1 MPLTFDTPLPIDA
14 VLDEL
19 GRTLAA
25 NNAAVLVAPPGAGKT
40 TRVPLALLDAP
51 WLKHKKIIV
60 LEPRRI
66 AARASAERMARTL
79 GERAGET
86 VGYRVRFGSKI
97 SRATRIEV
105 VTEGIFSRQ
114 ILDDPELNGVA
125 AVLFDEFHERSLDAD
140 LGLAL
145 ARDAQTGLREDLRI
159 LVMSAT
165 LDGARVGKLLGDAPV
180 VASEGRAFPVET
192 RYLGRKA
199 DAPIERQM
207 ADAIATALRA
217 DSGSVLAFLPGA
229 AEIRRTQNFLGERVH
244 DASVEIVPL
253 FGALEAAVQDRAIA
267 PAPKGQRKVVLA
279 TSIAETSLTIE
290 GVRIVVDSGLAR
302 VPRYE
307 PDIGLTRLETV
318 RASRAA
324 VDQRRGRAGRT
335 EPGVCYRLWDEPQ
348 TASLTAYTQPEIL
361 SADLSSLVLDLAQW
375 GVRDLATL
383 AFLDPPPAPALKEA
397 GSLLL
402 ELGALDGDG
411 RITAEG
417 KSLRALALPP
427 RLARMIVDSHRLGA
441 GEEAAEIAAVLT
453 ERGLGGDSVDLDHR
467 LDQFRRDRSLRASSA
482 RSLAQRWAQQVAA
495 TEGTNESALSS
506 PSPLAGS
513 EASEARS
520 RGRGEGA
527 TRAVFPAATPSP
539 NLESEL
545 RSPRTPQGGGE
556 PYRSRSPND
565 EISTGVMLAL
575 AFPDRVARNRGNGS
589 FVLANGRGAAVEQA
603 SSLARAPYI
612 AVAELTGTAAQGR
625 ILLAAPIAQ
634 GDIESHFAD
643 QIESTEEISFD
654 RGAMALRARRKRTLH
669 AITLSEAPMALSPS
683 AETARIFAAGLVAAG
698 FDKLPW
704 SKSLKQWR
712 DRVMFL
718 RKAEGEGWPDL
729 SDAELAAQAENWLV
743 PALYDKTSLKDFSP
757 GDFSDALMTMLPWEL
772 RARLERE
779 APTHFEAPTGTM
791 LAIDY
796 EAEQGPT
803 IAVRLQELFGLNTHP
818 AIAKGKVPLVLELLS
833 PAQRPVQVTRDLPG
847 FWRGSYAAVRSDLRG
862 RYPRHPWPEDPATA
876 LPTRRVKPRGT

>member
-1 MPLTFDTPLPIDA
+1 

-19 GRTLAA
+19 GQTLAT
-25 NNAAVLVAPPGAGKT
+25 NNTAVLVAPPGAGKT

-51 WLKHKKIIV
+51 WLKGRKIIM

-66 AARASAERMARTL
+66 AARASAERMAKTL

-86 VGYRVRFGSKI
+86 IGYRVRFGSKI

-105 VTEGIFSRQ
+105 VTEGIFARQ

-165 LDGARVGKLLGDAPV
+165 LDGARVARLLGDAPV

-192 RYLGRKA
+192 RYLGRKP
-199 DAPIERQM
+199 DAPLERQM

-217 DSGSVLAFLPGA
+217 DPGSVLAFLPGA
-229 AEIRRTQNFLGERVH
+229 AEIRRTQNFLSERVH
-244 DASVEIVPL
+244 DAGIEIVPL
-253 FGALEAAVQDRAIA
+253 FGALDAAVQDRAIA

-290 GVRIVVDSGLAR
+290 GVRIVVDSGMAR

-348 TASLTAYTQPEIL
+348 TASLAAYTQPEIL
-361 SADLSSLVLDLAQW
+361 SADLSSMVLDLAQW
-375 GVRDLATL
+375 GVSDPMTL

-397 GSLLL
+397 TSLLT

-417 KSLRALALPP
+417 QSLRALALPP

-441 GEEAAEIAAVLT
+441 GEEASEIAAILT
-453 ERGLGGDSVDLDHR
+453 ERGLGGDSVDLDVR
-467 LDQFRRDRSLRASSA
+467 LEQFRRDRSQRASSA
-482 RSLAQRWAQQVAA
+482 RSLAQRWASQVAS
-495 TEGTNESALSS
+495 TEGAPVEDTA
-506 PSPLAGS
+506 PSNG
-513 EASEARS
+513 
-520 RGRGEGA
+520 
-527 TRAVFPAATPSP
+527 
-539 NLESEL
+539 
-545 RSPRTPQGGGE
+545 
-556 PYRSRSPND
+556 
-565 EISTGVMLAL
+565 IMLAF

-589 FVLANGRGAAVEQA
+589 FVLANGRGAAVEQT

-612 AVAELTGTAAQGR
+612 AVGELTGTAAQGR
-625 ILLAAPIAQ
+625 ILLAASITQA
-634 GDIESHFAD
+634 DIELRFAG
-643 QIESTEEISFD
+643 QIENAEEISFD
-654 RGAMALRARRKRTLH
+654 RSAMALRARRKKTLH

-683 AETARIFAAGLVAAG
+683 AETARIFAAGLVG
-698 FDKLPW
+698 VGLDKLPW
-704 SKSLKQWR
+704 SKSLQQWR

-718 RKAEGEGWPDL
+718 RKAEGDSWPDL
-729 SDAELAAQAENWLV
+729 SDAALATEAENWLV
-743 PALYDKTSLKDFSP
+743 PALYDKISLRELSA
-757 GDFSDALMTMLPWEL
+757 GDLSDAMMGLLPWEL

-818 AIAKGKVPLVLELLS
+818 SVAKGKVPLVLELLS

-862 RYPRHPWPEDPATA
+862 RYPRHPWPEDPASA

>member
-1 MPLTFDTPLPIDA
+1 MPRSFDTPLPIDA
-14 VLDEL
+14 VLDDL
-19 GRTLAA
+19 SRTLEAH
-25 NNAAVLVAPPGAGKT
+25 NAAVLVAPPGAGKT

-51 WLKHKKIIV
+51 WAKGKKIIV

-66 AARASAERMARTL
+66 AARASADRMAKSL

-105 VTEGIFSRQ
+105 VTEGIFTRQ
-114 ILDDPELNGVA
+114 ILDDPELSGIA

-140 LGLAL
+140 MGLAL

-165 LDGARVGKLLGDAPV
+165 LDGARVARLLGEAPV
-180 VASEGRAFPVET
+180 VESEGRAFPVET

-199 DAPIERQM
+199 DVPVERQM
-207 ADAIATALRA
+207 ADAIASALRA
-217 DSGSVLAFLPGA
+217 DAGSVLAFLPGA
-229 AEIRRTQNFLGERVH
+229 AEIRRTQNFLGERVQ
-244 DASVEIVPL
+244 DSSIEIVPL
-253 FGALEAAVQDRAIA
+253 FGALDAAVQDRAIS
-267 PAPKGQRKVVLA
+267 PAPKGTRKVVLA

-318 RASRAA
+318 RVSRAA
-324 VDQRRGRAGRT
+324 ADQRRGRAGRT

-348 TASLTAYTQPEIL
+348 TASLAPYTQPEIL

-375 GVRDLATL
+375 GVAGPAALS
-383 AFLDPPPAPALKEA
+383 FLDPPPQPAWKEA
-397 GSLLL
+397 KSLLS
-402 ELGALDGDG
+402 ELNALDGDG

-427 RLARMIVDSHRLGA
+427 RLARMIVDSHRA
-441 GEEAAEIAAVLT
+441 GEGDAAAEIAAIIT
-453 ERGLGGDSVDLDHR
+453 ERGLGGDSVDLEHR
-467 LDQFRRDRSLRASSA
+467 RDQFRRDHSPRAASA
-482 RSLAQRWAQQVAA
+482 RDLARRWASQVAA
-495 TEGTNESALSS
+495 
-506 PSPLAGS
+506 S
-513 EASEARS
+513 EKAAT
-520 RGRGEGA
+520 GEGDLSA
-527 TRAVFPAATPSP
+527 G
-539 NLESEL
+539 L
-545 RSPRTPQGGGE
+545 
-556 PYRSRSPND
+556 
-565 EISTGVMLAL
+565 MLAY

-589 FVLANGRGAAVEQA
+589 FVLANGRGAAVDQT

-612 AVAELTGTAAQGR
+612 AIGEMTGTAASGR
-625 ILLAAPIAQ
+625 ILLAAQISQDEIEQHFAEH
-634 GDIESHFAD
+634 IESV
-643 QIESTEEISFD
+643 EEISFD
-654 RGAMALRARRKRTLH
+654 RGAMALRARRKRALH
-669 AITLSEAPMALSPS
+669 AITLSEATLAVSPS
-683 AETARIFAAGLVAAG
+683 EDTARILADGLIAAGL
-698 FDKLPW
+698 DRLPW
-704 SKSLKQWR
+704 SKAAKQWR

-718 RKAEGEGWPDL
+718 RKAEGDSWPDL
-729 SDAELAAQAENWLV
+729 SDDGLIARRDDWLV
-743 PALYDKTSLKDFSP
+743 PALYDKIALKDISA
-757 GDFSDALMTMLPWEL
+757 GDLSDALMTLLPWEM
-772 RARLERE
+772 RARLDRE
-779 APTHFEAPTGTM
+779 APTHFEAPTGSV

-818 AIAKGKVPLVLELLS
+818 SIAAGKVPLVLELLS

-847 FWRGSYAAVRSDLRG
+847 FWRGSYNAVRSDLRG
-862 RYPRHPWPEDPATA
+862 RYPRHPWPEDPANA

>member
-1 MPLTFDTPLPIDA
+1 MPRTFDIPLPIDT
-14 VLDEL
+14 VLAQL
-19 GRTLAA
+19 ARTLAGH
-25 NNAAVLVAPPGAGKT
+25 NTAVLVAPPGAGKT

-51 WLKHKKIIV
+51 WMGNKKIIM

-66 AARASAERMARTL
+66 AARASAERMAHTI
-79 GERAGET
+79 GERVGET
-86 VGYRVRFGSKI
+86 VGYRVRFGSKV
-97 SRATRIEV
+97 SRATKIEV

-114 ILDDPELNGVA
+114 ILDDPELSGVA

-165 LDGARVGKLLGDAPV
+165 LDGARVARLLGDAPV
-180 VASEGRAFPVET
+180 ISSEGRAFPVET
-192 RYLGRKA
+192 RYLGRKP
-199 DAPIERQM
+199 DVPLERQM

-217 DSGSVLAFLPGA
+217 DPGSVLAFLPGA
-229 AEIRRTQNFLGERVH
+229 AEIRRTQNFLGERVQ
-244 DASVEIVPL
+244 DAAVEIVPL
-253 FGALEAAVQDRAIA
+253 FGALDAAVQDRAIA
-267 PAPKGQRKVVLA
+267 PARPGQRKVVLA

-290 GVRIVVDSGLAR
+290 GVRIVVDSGVAR

-348 TASLTAYTQPEIL
+348 TASLAAYTQPEIL
-361 SADLSSLVLDLAQW
+361 SADLSSLLLDAAQW
-375 GVRDLATL
+375 GVSDPTTL
-383 AFLDPPPAPALKEA
+383 AFLDSPPVPALKEA
-397 GSLLL
+397 RSLLL

-411 RITAEG
+411 RITTEG

-441 GEEAAEIAAVLT
+441 GEQAAEIAAVLT
-453 ERGLGGDSVDLDHR
+453 ERGLGGDSVDLDAR
-467 LDQFRRDRSLRASSA
+467 LDQFRRDRSPRAGSA
-482 RSLAQRWAQQVAA
+482 RSLAQRWASQVAS
-495 TEGTNESALSS
+495 TEGAPNDDIS
-506 PSPLAGS
+506 PS
-513 EASEARS
+513 
-520 RGRGEGA
+520 
-527 TRAVFPAATPSP
+527 
-539 NLESEL
+539 
-545 RSPRTPQGGGE
+545 
-556 PYRSRSPND
+556 
-565 EISTGVMLAL
+565 TGIMLAF
-575 AFPDRVARNRGNGS
+575 AFPDRVARNRGNGG
-589 FVLANGRGAAVEQA
+589 FVLANGRGATVDQTSA
-603 SSLARAPYI
+603 LARAPYI

-634 GDIESHFAD
+634 ADIEARFAD
-643 QIESTEEISFD
+643 HIESVDDISFD

-669 AITLSEAPMALSPS
+669 AITLSEAPMAVSPS
-683 AETARIFAAGLVAAG
+683 AETARVLADGLIAAGIER
-698 FDKLPW
+698 LPW
-704 SKSLKQWR
+704 SKPLKQWR

-718 RKAEGEGWPDL
+718 RQAEGEGWPDL
-729 SDAELAAQAENWLV
+729 SDDALAAQREAWLV
-743 PALYDKTSLKDFSP
+743 PALHDKTSLSQFSAQ
-757 GDFSDALMTMLPWEL
+757 DLSDALMTLLPWEL

-818 AIAKGKVPLVLELLS
+818 SIAKGAVPLVLELLS
-833 PAQRPVQVTRDLPG
+833 PAHRPVQVTRDLPG

-862 RYPRHPWPEDPATA
+862 RYPRHPWPEDPASA
-876 LPTRRVKPRGT
+876 MPTRRVKPRGT

>member
-1 MPLTFDTPLPIDA
+1 LPRSFDSPLPIDV

-19 GRTLAA
+19 ARTLAIS
-25 NNAAVLVAPPGAGKT
+25 NTAVLVAPPGAGKT

-51 WLKHKKIIV
+51 WLGHKKIIV

-66 AARASAERMARTL
+66 AARASAERMAKTL

-86 VGYRVRFGSKI
+86 VGYRVRFGSKV

-114 ILDDPELNGVA
+114 ILDDPELSGVA

-165 LDGARVGKLLGDAPV
+165 LDGARVAGLLGDAPV
-180 VASEGRAFPVET
+180 ISSEGRAFPVET

-199 DAPIERQM
+199 DAPLERQM
-207 ADAIATALRA
+207 ADAIAVALRA
-217 DSGSVLAFLPGA
+217 DPGSVLAFLPGA

-244 DASVEIVPL
+244 DAAIEIVPL
-253 FGALEAAVQDRAIA
+253 FGALDAGVQDRAIA
-267 PAPKGQRKVVLA
+267 PAPKGHRKVVLA

-290 GVRIVVDSGLAR
+290 GVRIVVDSGVAR

-335 EPGVCYRLWDEPQ
+335 EAGVCYRLWDEPQ
-348 TASLTAYTQPEIL
+348 TASLAAYTQPEIL

-375 GVRDLATL
+375 GVSDPATL

-397 GSLLL
+397 RSLLR

-417 KSLRALALPP
+417 NSLRALALPP

-441 GEEAAEIAAVLT
+441 GEEAAEIAAILT
-453 ERGLGGDSVDLDHR
+453 ERGLGGDSVDLEFR
-467 LDQFRRDRSLRASSA
+467 LDQFRRDRSQRATSA
-482 RSLAQRWAQQVAA
+482 RSLAQRWASQVAA
-495 TEGTNESALSS
+495 SS
-506 PSPLAGS
+506 STQ
-513 EASEARS
+513 
-520 RGRGEGA
+520 GEG
-527 TRAVFPAATPSP
+527 
-539 NLESEL
+539 EL
-545 RSPRTPQGGGE
+545 SA
-556 PYRSRSPND
+556 
-565 EISTGVMLAL
+565 GVMLAL

-589 FVLANGRGAAVEQA
+589 FVLANGRGAAVEQTSA
-603 SSLARAPYI
+603 LARVPYV

-625 ILLAAPIAQ
+625 ILLAAPIALA
-634 GDIESHFAD
+634 DIELRFAD
-643 QIESTEEISFD
+643 QVETSDEISFD
-654 RGAMALRARRKRTLH
+654 RSAMALRARRKRTLH
-669 AITLSEAPMALSPS
+669 AITLSEAPLALTPS
-683 AETARIFAAGLVAAG
+683 AETARVLADGLIASG
-698 FDKLPW
+698 LDRLPW
-704 SKSLKQWR
+704 PKAAKQWR

-718 RKAEGEGWPDL
+718 RKAEGEPSQSLWPDL
-729 SDAELAAQAENWLV
+729 SDDGLAARREDWLLS
-743 PALYDKTSLKDFSP
+743 ALYDKTSLKDLSP
-757 GDFSDALMTMLPWEL
+757 GDLSDALMTLLPWEL

-803 IAVRLQELFGLNTHP
+803 IAVRLQELFGLTTHP
-818 AIAKGKVPLVLELLS
+818 SIAKGAVPLVLELLS
-833 PAQRPVQVTRDLPG
+833 PAHRPVQVTRDLPG

-862 RYPRHPWPEDPATA
+862 RYPRHPWPEDPASA
-876 LPTRRVKPRGT
+876 MPTRRVKPRGT